1 MIPEREDARP
11 VIREVIVVE
20 GKDDVAAVKRA
31 CRAQTIITNGL
42 GISREIIEEIRIA
55 ALRCGVI
62 VLTDPD
68 APGEKIRQ
76 IINRQVPGC
85 RQAYLPPGRYS
96 RNGLVGVEYA
106 KPAEIWAA
114 LTAAKATKS
123 EKQPDAFTM
132 AEIVNMGLAGAEG
145 AGEKRERLS
154 LLLGIGRPNGKQF
167 LRRLNDYGVSKQDFI
182 AAYREMMRDD
192 GESV

>member
-1 MIPEREDARP
+1 MIPEREDSRP

-76 IINRQVPGC
+76 MINRQAPGC
-85 RQAYLPPGRYS
+85 KQAYLQHSRRSAAGR
-96 RNGLVGVEYA
+96 VGVEYA
-106 KPAEIWAA
+106 EPAEILAA
-114 LTAAKATKS
+114 LTAAKATKA
-123 EKQPDAFTM
+123 EKQPDAFSM
-132 AEIVNMGLAGAEG
+132 ADLANLGLTGAEG
-145 AGEKRERLS
+145 AREKRERLS
-154 LLLGIGRPNGKQF
+154 FLLGIGQPNGKQF
-167 LRRLNDYGVSKQDFI
+167 LRRLNTYGVSRQDFM
-182 AAYREMMRDD
+182 AAYREMMRDN